1 MQIHNKPLWERRL
14 VLYFSL
20 CAVVIVISHLVFS
33 YFNLLHTD
41 VESARYMLSAMIQS
55 EAAIVAIVVT
65 LSLVVVQL
73 AAQSYSARVIEVF
86 RRAPDLWILI
96 GIYGI
101 AIFYGLGVLKL
112 IEMANPQ
119 LNSLSNLEHEIAF
132 SFYLGVF
139 SYVALVPYIWKMF
152 DMVKPSDVFEII
164 SGKIT
169 KKNILAA
176 IREGEEQ
183 SDESD
188 PIQPIIDV
196 IHASLM
202 KYDPN
207 TVREGLRA
215 LGGAVENIFKNEAFG
230 KDEDEKVSK
239 HVFSHITRIGKLVAS
254 KEDEASTIEVINN
267 LYKCG
272 IIATDRKFESI
283 AKHVAISLREIGK
296 VAAKQKL
303 EKAVSRVAISLG
315 GIGEAAAEQELK
327 YTSWFIAVNLG
338 DVGEAAA
345 KEELADAAF
354 MIATSL
360 REIGEITVKLKLINA
375 ASQATESLQ
384 KLLIASKEHG
394 LVEVSQIAELSL
406 NQMNIALGRLE

>member
-1 MQIHNKPLWERRL
+1 
-14 VLYFSL
+14 
-20 CAVVIVISHLVFS
+20 
-33 YFNLLHTD
+33 
-41 VESARYMLSAMIQS
+41 MLSALIQS

-112 IEMANPQ
+112 IEKVNPGF
-119 LNSLSNLEHEIAF
+119 NSLSNLEGEVAF
-132 SFYLGVF
+132 SYYLGVF

-176 IREGEEQ
+176 IQEGEEQ
-183 SDESD
+183 SDEND

-230 KDEDEKVSK
+230 IDEDEKVSK
-239 HVFSHITRIGKLVAS
+239 HVFSHIARIGKLVAS
-254 KEDEASTIEVINN
+254 KEDETSTIEVITN

-272 IIATDRKFESI
+272 IIAADRKFESVV
-283 AKHVAISLREIGK
+283 KHVAISLKEIGK
-296 VAAKQKL
+296 VAIKQKL
-303 EKAVSRVAISLG
+303 EKAVSKVAISLG
-315 GIGEAAAEQELK
+315 GIGEAAAKQELK
-327 YTSWFIAVNLG
+327 DASWFIAVNLG
-338 DVGEAAA
+338 EIGEAAA
-345 KEELADAAF
+345 KQELADAAF
-354 MIATSL
+354 MVATYL
-360 REIGEITVKLKLINA
+360 REIGEATIKLKLTYA
-375 ASQATESLQ
+375 ASQAAESLE

-394 LVEVSQIAELSL
+394 LVEVSQIAGLSL
-406 NQMNIALGRLE
+406 DEMNKALGKLEEE